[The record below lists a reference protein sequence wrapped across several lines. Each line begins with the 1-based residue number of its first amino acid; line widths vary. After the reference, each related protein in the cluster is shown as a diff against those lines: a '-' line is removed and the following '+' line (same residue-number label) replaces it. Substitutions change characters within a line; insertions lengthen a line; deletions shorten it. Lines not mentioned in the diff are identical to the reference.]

1 MSFDPQTW
9 KTRAQTFWQQ
19 LQPWLNR
26 RQSDAAIA
34 TYATLSG
41 LTLWPLAEHVIIAGQ
56 TGQPFPYTAYLARST
71 ATPLRCAHQRPGPA
85 PLPPPLPPAL
95 PPRLLPARRP

>member
-56 TGQPFPYTAYLARST
+56 TGQPFPYTAYLALGSVAGSIGGNLIANRLQT
-71 ATPLRCAHQRPGPA
+71 WWDQATKGHSPDPA
-85 PLPPPLPPAL
+85 DVIA
-95 PPRLLPARRP
+95 